1 MSSRIIE
8 EIKNSI
14 KYAAKSE
21 YLLAWEACNYAIEA
35 SNTTRSREAAKGVAA
50 LVKDGNFGL
59 AGDLEQAVILLAIAR
74 TQLNNVINTPAEL
87 FQYPAIIALLVMALQ
102 KAEKSYFGG
111 LCSYKKGWH

>member
-1 MSSRIIE
+1 MASRIIE

-14 KYAAKSE
+14 KYTARDE

-35 SNTTRSREAAKGVAA
+35 SNTTHSRAAAKGVAT

-74 TQLNNVINTPAEL
+74 TQLNNAAGTSAVDEHPVIT
-87 FQYPAIIALLVMALQ
+87 ALLAVALQ
-102 KAEKSYFGG
+102 KAKKSYFGG
-111 LCSYKKGWH
+111 LDSYKKGWR